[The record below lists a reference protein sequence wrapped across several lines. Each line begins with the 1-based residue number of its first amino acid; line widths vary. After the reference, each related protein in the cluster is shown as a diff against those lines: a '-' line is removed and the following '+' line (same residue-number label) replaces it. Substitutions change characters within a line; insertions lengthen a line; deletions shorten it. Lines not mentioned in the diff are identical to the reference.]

1 MYSPKDFANENNFVT
16 IFKYSGSLKNAFIQ
30 KVSLKEKKQ
39 IVDNKLIVSEKKQ
52 KISERD
58 LSLVCD
64 VKNVVD
70 NQRNCDII

>member
-1 MYSPKDFANENNFVT
+1 VT